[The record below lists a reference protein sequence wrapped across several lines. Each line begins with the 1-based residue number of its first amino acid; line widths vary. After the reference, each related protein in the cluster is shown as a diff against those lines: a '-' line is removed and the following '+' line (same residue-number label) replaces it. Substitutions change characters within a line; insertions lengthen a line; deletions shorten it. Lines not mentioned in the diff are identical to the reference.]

1 MAQDSGF
8 FSGVLSPEETE
19 RAIDK
24 EILGEK
30 PDAATVLGGFLGK
43 ALGGGGYQKDPRMVE
58 AVKMKAL
65 KDRVSSAA
73 AEKGIDFQ
81 KDPTGYTK
89 IVTAAA
95 FEMGMPDIGLKAIQQ
110 GRQFELEERKMKNEE
125 ERTRALEA
133 YYKGTVD
140 NKGKGKKKPAQ
151 AGATDVDNTLKAL
164 MGKPELE
171 GLPGKKMA
179 NLSVKIAQ
187 EIEALQN
194 QDPDLSWNDAYDMA
208 YEKELPKIKPARK
221 RGWFDT
227 GKVSDWKDMLPG
239 TDEAADYDDSGG
251 PITEEMATKPSEKPK
266 AASNTVK
273 VKSPDGK
280 VGTIPRS
287 QLKAAIAQGYKE
299 VK

>member
-208 YEKELPKIKPARK
+208 YEKERPKIKPAK
-221 RGWFDT
+221 KTGWFDLEMDS
-227 GKVSDWKDMLPG
+227 K
-239 TDEAADYDDSGG
+239 ADYDDSGG

-266 AASNTVK
+266 VASNTVK

-287 QLKAAIAQGYKE
+287 QLKAALAQGYKE
-299 VK
+299 VN

>member
-43 ALGGGGYQKDPRMVE
+43 ALGGGGYQNDPRMIQ

-65 KDRVSSAA
+65 QDKVSSIAS
-73 AEKGIDFQ
+73 EKGLDFQ
-81 KDPTGYTK
+81 KDPMEYTK

-95 FEMGMPDIGLKAIQQ
+95 FEMGMPDIGLKAIKQ
-110 GRQFELEERKMKNEE
+110 GQEFELSRRKMKNEE
-125 ERTRALEA
+125 ERTAALDW
-133 YYKGTVD
+133 YYRNGAGKS
-140 NKGKGKKKPAQ
+140 KGKDKPAQ
-151 AGATDVDNTLKAL
+151 AGHSDIDSVKQKLGGDLRLTGLK
-164 MGKPELE
+164 
-171 GLPGKKMA
+171 GLKMA
-179 NLSVKIAQ
+179 NLAVTIAND
-187 EIEALQN
+187 IEYMQK

-208 YEKELPKIKPARK
+208 FEKQTPKMKFARK
-221 RGWFDT
+221 RGWLDT
-227 GKVSDWKDMLPG
+227 GSVKDWKDLLPG
-239 TDEAADYDDSGG
+239 TDEDADYDDSDG
-251 PITEEMATKPSEKPK
+251 PIPPEMATKEEKPK

-280 VGTIPRS
+280 VGTIPRA
-287 QLKAAIAQGYKE
+287 QLKAALAQGYKE